1 MATYGSAS
9 VGTAVSATRT
19 GLRCDLCSSLFV
31 AWWIVVTGRPSG
43 DRSSMAAGI
52 AYGAPRRGSDLKWWL
67 ACSPRVHAAEY

>member
-9 VGTAVSATRT
+9 VGTAVSATRK
-19 GLRCDLCSSLFV
+19 GLDVTSVPRCERLVDLG
-31 AWWIVVTGRPSG
+31 GRARCE

-52 AYGAPRRGSDLKWWL
+52 AFGAPRRGSDLQWWL